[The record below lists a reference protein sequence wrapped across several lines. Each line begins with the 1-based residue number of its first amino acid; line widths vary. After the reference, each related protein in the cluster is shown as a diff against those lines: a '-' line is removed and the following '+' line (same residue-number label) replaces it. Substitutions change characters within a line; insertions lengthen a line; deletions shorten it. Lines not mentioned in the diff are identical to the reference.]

1 MKTRK
6 RFSKIMAIAVAFV
19 MLFTTVAFANDMP
32 DVADSPYSEAV
43 NALVEAGVIAG
54 FPDGTFRPLNNL
66 TRAEASIMLARA
78 INPPNALLAGTATQT
93 VPPSNFVDMVSGFM
107 WAENYVSFAARHG
120 IVRGFPDGTFRPGN
134 NLTNAEL
141 ATMILRTIGYT
152 DAQIGPNWPYD
163 NIAKA
168 REVGVLEGLPE
179 DLPEVSTRE
188 VAAAMIFNKLD
199 ELRAVGAQMKEEAG
213 QGVEQEITDTGNV
226 PWNPANLVFA
236 NGRFN
241 ETMTNFQGVP
251 ISNDVQIFTYGIRLN
266 FRQGME
272 LPREINA
279 FRRDTIHKYKNAQ
292 TPAFYIL
299 TNGEITT
306 MILPTD
312 AGFTGR
318 IYGVI
323 NSFSHTTNGRGDQ
336 VLNIHTLAAGQT
348 ISWLTQSEAVSVP
361 ESNIRLSG
369 EVFEMQAQNGA
380 IREIRTAAS
389 AASNADFRELTPGV
403 WATVADFD
411 GTVLTLDNGDIFE
424 VGANAVVYVLN
435 EDGLSYRT
443 GRKIDIRSGREIRAF
458 VITGDA
464 QTASIITVNN

>member
-1 MKTRK
+1 MKTKK
-6 RFSKIMAIAVAFV
+6 RLSRVMAITVAFI
-19 MLFTTVAFANDMP
+19 MLFTTVAFASDMP
-32 DVADSPYSEAV
+32 DVADSPHSEAII
-43 NALVEAGVIAG
+43 ALVEAGVITG

-78 INPPNALLAGTATQT
+78 INPPSALIAGTATQT
-93 VPPSNFVDMVSGFM
+93 PLPSNFVDMVAGFM

-179 DLPEVSTRE
+179 DLPNVSTRE
-188 VAAAMIFNKLD
+188 VAAAMIYNKLD
-199 ELRAVGAQMKEEAG
+199 ELRAIGAQMKEDAG

-236 NGRFN
+236 SGRFN
-241 ETMTNFQGVP
+241 ETMTNFQGIP
-251 ISNDVQIFTYGIRLN
+251 ISRDVEIFTFGIRLH

-272 LPREINA
+272 LPTEINA

-292 TPAFYIL
+292 TPAFYIV
-299 TNGEITT
+299 TGGEITM
-306 MILPTD
+306 MILPID

-323 NSFSHTTNGRGDQ
+323 NGFSNTTDGRGEQ

-348 ISWLTQSEAVSVP
+348 ISWLTQTAGVSVP
-361 ESNIRLSG
+361 DSSVRLSG
-369 EVFEMQAQNGA
+369 EVFEMQANNGA

-389 AASNADFRELTPGV
+389 AASNADFRELTPGA
-403 WATVADFD
+403 WAAVAEFD
-411 GTVLTLDNGDIFE
+411 GTLLTLENGNMFE
-424 VGANAVVYVLN
+424 VGANAVVYILN
-435 EDGLSYRT
+435 EDGQSYRT
-443 GRKIDIRSGREIRAF
+443 GRTAYIRDGSEIRAF
-458 VITGDA
+458 VISGDA
-464 QTASIITVNN
+464 HIATIITVNN